1 MGMSALER
9 HEEAQVWALVAGL
22 LQAQLLLPPGHMN
35 NLVALAAFLFTM
47 YAVSLRVVT
56 YTVLGAINPANRN
69 RNIDSF
75 SDDFCWHVLRFR
87 KADMHRLY
95 VLLHIPANF
104 TCGNGTTC
112 NGEYALCLMMYRLA
126 YPTRLVTLQEEF
138 GREYSQLSRIF
149 QLVIEFTDLH
159 HRDKVLDCLDWYVN
173 RMDMYNDAIQRKIA
187 THAHNPNPG
196 MVPINLA
203 RLFGFLDG
211 TYVEISRPWG
221 QQNLQLS
228 FWNGYKKMHCVLYQ
242 GISFPDGMT
251 TVSGPV
257 PGYFTDIMGWRDA
270 PSRQDLAAI
279 NTARGIA
286 GQFPLKLYGD
296 KIYMNTWLVESAWS
310 RRHGNVV
317 TPWMTN
323 QNRIMSSL
331 RSGVEWSFGT
341 IYSLCKYITF
351 AKGQKL
357 NENRTLSRYFYVA
370 TLIANCRTCFYGA
383 TPHMGFFDVIPPT
396 IDQYLA

>member
-56 YTVLGAINPANRN
+56 YAVLGAINPANRN

-95 VLLHIPANF
+95 ILLHFPAHF
-104 TCGNGTTC
+104 TCDNGTTC

-211 TYVEISRPWG
+211 TYCNTTP
-221 QQNLQLS
+221 
-228 FWNGYKKMHCVLYQ
+228 LYSYP
-242 GISFPDGMT
+242 I
-251 TVSGPV
+251 
-257 PGYFTDIMGWRDA
+257 
-270 PSRQDLAAI
+270 AI
-279 NTARGIA
+279 AI
-286 GQFPLKLYGD
+286 
-296 KIYMNTWLVESAWS
+296 
-310 RRHGNVV
+310 
-317 TPWMTN
+317 
-323 QNRIMSSL
+323 
-331 RSGVEWSFGT
+331 
-341 IYSLCKYITF
+341 
-351 AKGQKL
+351 
-357 NENRTLSRYFYVA
+357 RT
-370 TLIANCRTCFYGA
+370 
-383 TPHMGFFDVIPPT
+383 
-396 IDQYLA
+396 